1 MNTRHCCQTAT
12 RDRDN
17 VRRPASRLRRGGEI
31 AGWIVPSVTL
41 ALLPKCPVC
50 VAAYVAFAT
59 GIGISLPT
67 ATYLRA
73 MLAVLCVASLVLIT
87 ARRLRSLFARGVSLA
102 VYWGLHLYFLQSIGA
117 LIAFGACYLHLRFRG
132 LPKDSPDNKISN

>member
-1 MNTRHCCQTAT
+1 MNAHHCCQIKA
-12 RDRDN
+12 RAGDN
-17 VRRPASRLRRGGEI
+17 TPRPAPRLRRGGEI

-50 VAAYVAFAT
+50 VAAYVALAT

-73 MLAVLCVASLVLIT
+73 MLVVLCVASLVFIT
-87 ARRLRSLFARGVSLA
+87 ARRLRSLMAREVS
-102 VYWGLHLYFLQSIGA
+102 QQ
-117 LIAFGACYLHLRFRG
+117 
-132 LPKDSPDNKISN
+132 